1 MSATMS
7 GPFEMMLENLLRKV
21 VREEMAAANHPSD
34 DWRDQKRSPILGA
47 RRHCAAVRRRLG
59 VDPHDP
65 MAKIVGDRFLL
76 TTDAIA
82 EELERVG
89 RKPTTVV
96 KCPPV
101 QLPPESP
108 EAEAIERVKRRL
120 RSVK

>member
-1 MSATMS
+1 MS
-7 GPFEMMLENLLRKV
+7 GPFEVMLENLLRKV

-34 DWRDQKRSPILGA
+34 DWRDQRQNRVLSP
-47 RRHCAAVRRRLG
+47 RQHCAAVRRRLEENPD
-59 VDPHDP
+59 DPW
-65 MAKIVGDRFLL
+65 AKKIGKSRYLL

-82 EELERVG
+82 EELERLG
-89 RKPTTVV
+89 RKPSTVV

>member
-7 GPFEMMLENLLRKV
+7 GPFELMLENLLRKV
-21 VREEMAAANHPSD
+21 VREEMAAASHPSD
-34 DWRDQKRSPILGA
+34 DWRDQRRSPVLGP

-59 VDPHDP
+59 ADPHDP

-82 EELERVG
+82 EELERIG
-89 RKPTTVV
+89 RKPATVA
-96 KCPPV
+96 KCSAIAPS
-101 QLPPESP
+101 ESP
-108 EAEAIERVKRRL
+108 EAEATERVKRRL